1 MDKFKITIC
10 ALCVLAS
17 ASAIAQ
23 QGSSESAPA
32 TPTIEQQTPA
42 TAIPEQPAPIEP
54 PVMQSAPVQ
63 QQAPAADAVPGMS
76 AKPVG
81 SSKSL
86 NEFQGD
92 DLGQVLRLLARQA
105 KISLVL
111 SDRVDQLPLKVTMRL
126 EDKNPLESIKIIS
139 QSKGLVV
146 DVSDGVYYIKTQEE
160 KAKEPTESANYTFS
174 YASADKVM
182 PLLAASLQGGVAPQ
196 FDTRTNTIFFRET
209 HSNMPNIKH
218 LLETIDRPT
227 RQVMIEARLVEV
239 NANPKQGYGINWS
252 GVVGSAAGAG
262 QTVKYG
268 GFNNAT
274 GLPATG
280 NPTLSDFVGQPQ
292 GGNLL
297 SGTIAQ
303 LAPQIAI
310 LTAPQM
316 SLTMRLL
323 NEDSDAEFLANP
335 RIVTAN
341 NQKATIKITRNQPVP
356 QLNFN
361 EQTATA
367 VFGGFQDKE
376 FGNTLSVT
384 PVINKDDYVTML
396 VQPEI
401 SNKVGDSTFVFA
413 GATVSSPIIDK
424 RTLESNV
431 LIRSGDTLAIGGL
444 LQDEATKGR
453 TKVPVAGDIPI
464 LGYLFQERINQRTKR
479 NLLCFVTPCVIKQ
492 GYGTGL
498 EDQVTGLKNGG
509 NEFAD
514 PRGWRNNA
522 KGAYRLVPEVEGSMA
537 GDYPPPGCSSAPSS
551 KNVVRY
557 RASAQ
562 DR

>member
-1 MDKFKITIC
+1 MDKFKVTIC

-23 QGSSESAPA
+23 QGSPEPASA

-42 TAIPEQPAPIEP
+42 SAIPEQPAPIEP

-63 QQAPAADAVPGMS
+63 QQAPAADVVPGMS

-111 SDRVDQLPLKVTMRL
+111 SDKVDQQPLKVTMRL
-126 EDKNPLESIKIIS
+126 EDKSPLESIKIIS

-146 DVSDGVYYIKTQEE
+146 DVDDGVYYVKTQEE
-160 KAKEPTESANYTFS
+160 KAKEPTESAHYTFS
-174 YASADKVM
+174 YASVDKVM
-182 PLLAASLQGGVAPQ
+182 PLLTASLQGGVAPQ
-196 FDTRTNTIFFRET
+196 FDARTNTVFFRET
-209 HSNMPNIKH
+209 HSNMPNIKQ

-239 NANPKQGYGINWS
+239 TANPKQGYGINWG
-252 GVVGSAAGAG
+252 GVVGSNATP
-262 QTVKYG
+262 QTFKYG
-268 GFNNAT
+268 GLNSA
-274 GLPATG
+274 LPPTG

-376 FGNTLSVT
+376 YGNTLSVT

-401 SNKVGDSTFVFA
+401 SNRVDDAVFTFA
-413 GATVSSPIIDK
+413 GATVKSPIIDK

-431 LIRSGDTLAIGGL
+431 LIHSGDTLAIGGL
-444 LQDEATKGR
+444 LQDEDTKSR

-464 LGYLFQERINQRTKR
+464 LGYLFQERLNTRTKR

-498 EDQVTGLKNGG
+498 EDQVTGLKNSG

-522 KGAYRLVPEVEGSMA
+522 KGAFRLVPPAEGSMA
-537 GDYPPPGCSSAPSS
+537 SDYPPPGCSSAASSS